1 MERKITITWP
11 MVGAV
16 ILAVCGLVESNDGDS
31 ISGAIFVSSAWLV
44 LVLDKIANRMTEKG

>member
-1 MERKITITWP
+1 MDRKITITWP

-16 ILAVCGLVESNDGDS
+16 ILAACGLVESNDGNS

-44 LVLDKIANRMTEKG
+44 LVLDKIANRMTAKG